1 MRKFLGVM
9 ALSALI
15 FVATGCAADDKESAD
30 VAVSDIM
37 DAIKEQMAAD
47 MKESFGGEEPLVG
60 GELQGYIEADLTAVD
75 SEDPLVAMFHE
86 RLELKEEELSSGI
99 ALAPMMNVNS
109 NEIIILKAKEKG
121 HVESLKKALRRELR
135 STNRNVGNVFTRPI

>member
-37 DAIKEQMAAD
+37 DAIKEQMAED

-86 RLELKEEELSSGI
+86 RLELKEEELSSGM

-109 NEIIILKAKEKG
+109 NEIIIFESERERTRRIVEKG
-121 HVESLKKALRRELR
+121 VRA
-135 STNRNVGNVFTRPI
+135 